1 MNCSISL
8 ECLVIKKAY
17 IFRRLQK
24 DPEVFVGAEYQQYR
38 GWSCNKS
45 RMTKKEL
52 EKLLTT
58 RLKGKLEILGN
69 LAEKRYKNYLGNC
82 GEVHAANKVL
92 KQNDTIAINQL
103 TFSNAY
109 RPRTLQ
115 KINYCQNCLDTFN
128 ISN

>member
-1 MNCSISL
+1 MNCSKSL
-8 ECLVIKKAY
+8 EYLVIKKAY

-24 DPEVFVGAEYQQYR
+24 DPAVFVGSEFQQYK

-45 RMTKKEL
+45 RITKKEL
-52 EKLLTT
+52 EKKLTI
-58 RLKGKLEILGN
+58 RLKNKLEKLGK

-92 KQNDTIAINQL
+92 KQNHTIEINQL

-115 KINYCQNCLDTFN
+115 KIDYCQNCLDTFN